1 MRRIVVFPFAGMLFL
16 AVLFALM
23 LAANLYTYYRLSE
36 ESPIAELQFLR
47 IDEGHYEALIAY
59 GDFCTLERLTLYGDQ
74 WRLDARRPWVNLL
87 GLDSRYS
94 IERLGGRCRDINR
107 ENSSRHGSH
116 ALHPPDGAG
125 LVALLARHSG
135 RFSPV
140 DTFYGSSVYKNI
152 NPRYV
157 YRVLRS
163 QSGLL
168 VRKAEPPSA
177 RRGGGMT
184 TIEINRSCAESP
196 DPIGR
201 VRRFLE
207 RLVGKTG
214 E

>member
-94 IERLGGRCRDINR
+94 IERLGGRCREAADDDAETKLAGVIR
-107 ENSSRHGSH
+107 LHARASYEKHSHSYFPDDTGRHF
-116 ALHPPDGAG
+116 LNFVP
-125 LVALLARHSG
+125 
-135 RFSPV
+135 
-140 DTFYGSSVYKNI
+140 
-152 NPRYV
+152 
-157 YRVLRS
+157 
-163 QSGLL
+163 
-168 VRKAEPPSA
+168 
-177 RRGGGMT
+177 
-184 TIEINRSCAESP
+184 ES
-196 DPIGR
+196 
-201 VRRFLE
+201 
-207 RLVGKTG
+207 
-214 E
+214 